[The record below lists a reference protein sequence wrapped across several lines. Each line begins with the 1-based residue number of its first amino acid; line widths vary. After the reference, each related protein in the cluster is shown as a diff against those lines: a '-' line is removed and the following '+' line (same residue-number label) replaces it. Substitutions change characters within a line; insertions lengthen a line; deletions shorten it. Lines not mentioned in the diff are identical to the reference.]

1 MWSIGIITT
10 LLLTGESVFE
20 NSKEK
25 YASSA
30 GNLDAAAK
38 YNLAKID
45 HDSAWQMINDL
56 GKDFVKGLLVL
67 DENARLDVGHALKHG
82 WFTEGERK
90 KTIQQQYEEAI
101 RGWMP
106 TRPLLDFR
114 QDLAIFRDAS
124 KYTLDVRSSTAFTP
138 QYLQSASRS

>member
-1 MWSIGIITT
+1 MWSVGIITT

-20 NSKEK
+20 NSKDD

-30 GNLDAAAK
+30 ANLDAAAV

-45 HDSAWQMINDL
+45 HDSAWQMISDS
-56 GKDFVKGLLVL
+56 GKEFVKSLLVL
-67 DENARLDVGHALKHG
+67 DENARLNVEQALKHG
-82 WFTEGERK
+82 WFTDGKRT

-101 RGWMP
+101 RGWIP
-106 TRPLLDFR
+106 TRPLLDFEE
-114 QDLAIFRDAS
+114 DLALFREAGKS
-124 KYTLDVRSSTAFTP
+124 TLDVRSSIAFTP